1 MYSALVFLH
10 SYIRWMVVLSIAY
23 AIFRAARGYY
33 LRRPFTA
40 TDNAVR
46 HWTSTIAHI
55 QLIAG
60 MTVYTQSPVV
70 KYFWQ
75 NKSTA
80 VADFSVTFYA
90 LLHLILMILA
100 ITILTIGSAMAKR
113 KATGHEKFK
122 TMLIWFSIAF
132 IIIFLAV
139 PWPFSP
145 LSSRPLLR

>member
-10 SYIRWMVVLSIAY
+10 SYLRWMVVLSIAY
-23 AIFRAARGYY
+23 AIFRAARGYFMH
-33 LRRPFTA
+33 RSFTA
-40 TDNAVR
+40 ADNTIR
-46 HWTSTIAHI
+46 HWTATIAHI
-55 QLIAG
+55 QLMAG
-60 MTVYTQSPVV
+60 MILYTQSPVV

-75 NKSTA
+75 NKSSA
-80 VADFSVTFYA
+80 IADSSITFYSVI
-90 LLHLILMILA
+90 HIFLMIVA

-113 KATGHEKFK
+113 KVTGRAKFS
-122 TMLIWFSIAF
+122 TILIWFSIAF